1 MKKLC
6 NVKNKNTNLKQKEIK
21 PKQNLK
27 DNNIQRI
34 YNKIKVI
41 K

>member
-1 MKKLC
+1 MKILC